1 MKTRI
6 FKSSHCLP
14 LLAASLLMASTAHA
28 EPPVKVYI
36 LAGQSNMQGKG
47 GIEGDGGT
55 TTWRLSKGFAMV
67 RSSPATDHLRVRLVL
82 NSASAT

>member
-1 MKTRI
+1 MKTRF
-6 FKSSHCLP
+6 FKSIHCLP

-47 GIEGDGGT
+47 GIEGDGGNSL
-55 TTWRLSKGFAMV
+55 RSLVKSEAKEFGFLVDDKGE
-67 RSSPATDHLRVRLVL
+67 
-82 NSASAT
+82 